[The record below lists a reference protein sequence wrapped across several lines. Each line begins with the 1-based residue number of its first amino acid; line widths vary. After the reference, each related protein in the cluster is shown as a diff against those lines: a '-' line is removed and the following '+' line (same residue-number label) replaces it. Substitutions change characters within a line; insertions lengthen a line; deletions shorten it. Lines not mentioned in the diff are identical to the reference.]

1 MMLDSATARR
11 ALLPA
16 SLPPVAGQSRFES
29 VSLML
34 VANKTAVRAQLVLQP
49 NTDFYWLWCF
59 EKYQHRICERTDPK
73 ESGSLH
79 YRVNSGIWLTG
90 IYLSSEEHQVNTVGV
105 THFFRQYRGVY
116 GFATQA
122 RLSFQLVAAIA
133 SVARFQVSFVS
144 WLL

>member
-34 VANKTAVRAQLVLQP
+34 VANKTVVRAQLVLQP

-90 IYLSSEEHQVNTVGV
+90 IYLSSEEPILLGSPTRL
-105 THFFRQYRGVY
+105 RQYRGVY